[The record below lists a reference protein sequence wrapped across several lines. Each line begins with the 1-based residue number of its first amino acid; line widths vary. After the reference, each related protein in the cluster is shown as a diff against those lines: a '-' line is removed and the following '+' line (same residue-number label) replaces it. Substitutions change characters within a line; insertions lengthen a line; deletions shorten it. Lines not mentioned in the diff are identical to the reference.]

1 MSEMRFVRNGRGKE
15 QLVIKDAVLRFNN
28 FAGKQTEFNAAGNR
42 NIDVILPDNKM
53 AVEMGENGWN
63 VKIRKPHD
71 PEDDSYYTLNIK
83 INLDS
88 RWPPKIFQHNKRET
102 IELTSLDYWAKI
114 LRDEC
119 KTAEEFNRRYPKPDD
134 FDNAVRNAMLDAVSS
149 LDNLSLENIC
159 MAVNGSSWDSQFG
172 HGIKAYLDELHFRP
186 APSLFGRYYD
196 NDESELETE
205 DIPF

>member
-15 QLVIKDAVLRFNN
+15 QLVIEDAVLRFNN
-28 FAGKQTEFNAAGNR
+28 FEGRQTDFNALGNR

-63 VKIRKPHD
+63 VKIRKPRD
-71 PEDDSYYTLNIK
+71 PEDDPYYTLNIK

-88 RWPPKIFQHNKRET
+88 RWPPRIFQHNKRET
-102 IELTSLDYWAKI
+102 IELTSLDYWKKV
-114 LRDEC
+114 LHDEC
-119 KTAEEFNRRYPKPDD
+119 KTEEEFNRRYPTFGDLEKAAHEEML
-134 FDNAVRNAMLDAVSS
+134 NAISS

-159 MAVNGSSWDSQFG
+159 MVVNGSAWDSQFG
-172 HGIKAYLDELHFRP
+172 HGIKAYLDEFHFRP
-186 APSLFGRYYD
+186 APSLFGKYYD
-196 NDESELETE
+196 NEEPELETE